1 MAHPWGGPLPF
12 KRRPGMCMTSLPSS
26 ARQDGFTLV
35 ELIFFIVV
43 VTVGIAGI
51 LAVMDTAVKSS
62 ADPMV
67 RKQAMALADS
77 LMEEIL
83 QKAYDDPDGT
93 GGETARDTYDDVS
106 DFNGIDETLASPGTK
121 FKNMPP
127 LLYGYRI
134 QIQVTAA
141 TLDTVAAKRVSVT
154 VSRGNDTVTMTGYRT
169 SY

>member
-1 MAHPWGGPLPF
+1 MF
-12 KRRPGMCMTSLPSS
+12 MTSQPSPV
-26 ARQDGFTLV
+26 RQAGFTLV

-51 LAVMDTAVKSS
+51 LLVMDTSVRSS

-77 LMEEIL
+77 LMEEIM

-106 DFNGIDETLASPGTK
+106 DFNGIDETLASPGAT

-141 TLDTVAAKRVSVT
+141 TLDTVAAKRVRVT
-154 VSRGNDTVTMTGYRT
+154 VGRGDDAVTMTGYRT